1 MNKKRKT
8 DVNGREGK
16 RVRDPRRMKR
26 RKIAK
31 GEGGG
36 EVGVVVVVVVVRGR
50 KRERE
55 VEVRMKR
62 ERERERERRGV
73 DGWREWS
80 ARKES
85 CFFTAEVTEK
95 GLEPEQGRE
104 KKKGDL

>member
-1 MNKKRKT
+1 M
-8 DVNGREGK
+8 
-16 RVRDPRRMKR
+16 
-26 RKIAK
+26 
-31 GEGGG
+31 
-36 EVGVVVVVVVVRGR
+36 
-50 KRERE
+50 
-55 VEVRMKR
+55 
-62 ERERERERRGV
+62 RERERERRGV

>member
-50 KRERE
+50 KRER
-55 VEVRMKR
+55 
-62 ERERERERRGV
+62 
-73 DGWREWS
+73 S
-80 ARKES
+80 
-85 CFFTAEVTEK
+85 
-95 GLEPEQGRE
+95 
-104 KKKGDL
+104 